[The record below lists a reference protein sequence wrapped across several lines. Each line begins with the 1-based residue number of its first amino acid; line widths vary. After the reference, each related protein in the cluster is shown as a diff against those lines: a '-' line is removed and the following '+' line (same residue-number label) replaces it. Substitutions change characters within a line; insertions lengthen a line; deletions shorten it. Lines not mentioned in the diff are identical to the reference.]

1 MNLSSREERKQLK
14 IEMPIYQQIARW
26 VEEEIISDR
35 LQAND
40 QVPSTNEFSKIMQVN
55 PATAGKGLKLLVDQG
70 LLYKK
75 RGLGMFVCEG
85 AKKQLVARGQREFFE
100 KKLPACLKEA
110 EQLGIGKETIIQFI
124 KEESSC

>member
-1 MNLSSREERKQLK
+1 MK

-55 PATAGKGLKLLVDQG
+55 PAT
-70 LLYKK
+70 
-75 RGLGMFVCEG
+75 E
-85 AKKQLVARGQREFFE
+85 QLVARGQREFFE

>member
-1 MNLSSREERKQLK
+1 MK

-55 PATAGKGLKLLVDQG
+55 PATAGKGLKLLVDQDFSIKKEDWECLCVKG
-70 LLYKK
+70 LKN
-75 RGLGMFVCEG
+75 
-85 AKKQLVARGQREFFE
+85 
-100 KKLPACLKEA
+100 
-110 EQLGIGKETIIQFI
+110 
-124 KEESSC
+124 S